1 MTTNS
6 ELYQKILDA
15 SNIIHQNSL
24 KGTANYI
31 IIDSLSAELINKYE
45 THRKKK
51 EDRKKKLKHLDKLSN
66 STYDEIPK
74 QIEDRKK
81 ESEKYSQKFRKF

>member
-15 SNIIHQNSL
+15 SNIIHQQSL
-24 KGTANYI
+24 KGAANYI
-31 IIDSLSAELINKYE
+31 IIDSVSAELINNYE
-45 THRKKK
+45 NHRKIK

-66 STYDEIPK
+66 NTYEIPK

-81 ESEKYSQKFRKF
+81 ESEKIESKNHKF